1 MGKISIYNSDGQ
13 GKAPAALGRAVWMA
27 CRGKDVMVVQFLK
40 GNGLDG
46 SEFLRRLEP
55 EIKVFCFEKTDENFA
70 QLSQAQQAEE
80 IGNIKN
86 GLNFAKKV
94 LTTGECDLLILDEV
108 LGLVNN
114 HIVSLEELKSLL
126 MIGGDSD
133 TDIIMTGLV
142 PEEEVCALADEVVI
156 TQSR

>member
-1 MGKISIYNSDGQ
+1 M
-13 GKAPAALGRAVWMA
+13 
-27 CRGKDVMVVQFLK
+27 
-40 GNGLDG
+40 
-46 SEFLRRLEP
+46 
-55 EIKVFCFEKTDENFA
+55 
-70 QLSQAQQAEE
+70 SQAQQAEE

-126 MIGGDSD
+126 MIGGDTD